1 MSFEK
6 CLLAAQGYLELG
18 MPVEAVAELDSMPAE
33 DRGMIC
39 MGALGCMKPAEL
51 MSVGPCVASIL
62 MGTA

>member
-1 MSFEK
+1 MLYTTG
-6 CLLAAQGYLELG
+6 LLVDKVRPELAG
-18 MPVEAVAELDSMPAE
+18 LGGSMPAA